1 MAPIVAVVAWLMTGS
16 VIMLALAGTAPL
28 GALVTAWEGKRRRR
42 RDWFRQLEQWRAS
55 VDEAASG
62 IRREHREAVRAFAAQ
77 IATASE
83 DGHGSVLV
91 PIGTTDLHA
100 PVEADAGGTPAM
112 CDDERIATSQREADA
127 QLHRVRAQLQ
137 RVAHA
142 PVALVLTPRSQAAVV
157 GPRVLAAAVVHG
169 IAAGVGGSVSV
180 GRYPSVSV
188 SAGTGTGTDAAVTL
202 RARPQVE
209 SDDSVQVLVRPD
221 GHLRVA
227 GARLLGPFG
236 PVDAEAAFVQPALAP
251 APGVRSIDPGGLSL
265 SEAILGLD
273 QAVFRVPVG
282 VAIGGSDHEA
292 DLLWLDLLRDGPHA
306 LVGGTT
312 GSGKTE
318 FLITWLVALAA
329 VHSPNELGLLLIDF
343 KGGSGFAPVE
353 SLPHCLGL
361 VTDLDAAEATR
372 VVDSLA
378 AELRRRERVMRDL
391 GVRTADEAHLPR
403 LVVAIDEYAALRDLV
418 PSAAER
424 LTDVAA
430 RGRSLG
436 VHLIIATQ
444 RPLGVVGDALLA
456 NVALRVL
463 LRVHDAHESTAVVG
477 SPVAAEFPASQPGL
491 AAIRTADG
499 LRQGQI
505 LPADPALLARAHAA
519 APSTTPRPWLPP
531 LPPELPLEAA
541 LVQARSE
548 TGDAGAEVRSDRAIL
563 LGLCDDPAEQR
574 QPGLWYEPDAGPLLI
589 LGGPRSG
596 RSTALRTIAAQAR
609 GSILI
614 TDAATLWDWCD
625 PLRPMPTAPV
635 LIDDLDR
642 ILSGAP
648 AEFRAALEQRCLDT
662 LPRLGRAGGVVLT
675 AGRSTGLG
683 AIASLS
689 TEQVLLRYPMLADYL
704 AAGGTTAQ
712 HDPRPRP
719 GAAVAR
725 GLTAQLAMAEAAIAV
740 AAPDVVRLPDRG
752 PVAVVT
758 ADPVRVLA
766 RLRQLG
772 LQADDVET
780 ALGSSDPLAQVSA
793 ATLES
798 GSGELRLIV
807 LGPDQVQA
815 RWALWQQMQARLPIV
830 WFQIGLAQYRMLSG
844 DPQLPPPV
852 LGTDQGWLRLP
863 GQAVQRLR
871 WPQSSVG

>member
-531 LPPELPLEAA
+531 LPPELPP
-541 LVQARSE
+541 
-548 TGDAGAEVRSDRAIL
+548 GA
-563 LGLCDDPAEQR
+563 
-574 QPGLWYEPDAGPLLI
+574 
-589 LGGPRSG
+589 
-596 RSTALRTIAAQAR
+596 
-609 GSILI
+609 
-614 TDAATLWDWCD
+614 
-625 PLRPMPTAPV
+625 
-635 LIDDLDR
+635 
-642 ILSGAP
+642 SGA
-648 AEFRAALEQRCLDT
+648 
-662 LPRLGRAGGVVLT
+662 
-675 AGRSTGLG
+675 
-683 AIASLS
+683 
-689 TEQVLLRYPMLADYL
+689 
-704 AAGGTTAQ
+704 
-712 HDPRPRP
+712 
-719 GAAVAR
+719 
-725 GLTAQLAMAEAAIAV
+725 
-740 AAPDVVRLPDRG
+740 
-752 PVAVVT
+752 
-758 ADPVRVLA
+758 
-766 RLRQLG
+766 
-772 LQADDVET
+772 
-780 ALGSSDPLAQVSA
+780 
-793 ATLES
+793 
-798 GSGELRLIV
+798 
-807 LGPDQVQA
+807 
-815 RWALWQQMQARLPIV
+815 
-830 WFQIGLAQYRMLSG
+830 
-844 DPQLPPPV
+844 LPPS
-852 LGTDQGWLRLP
+852 LRRQGEMTGP
-863 GQAVQRLR
+863 
-871 WPQSSVG
+871 